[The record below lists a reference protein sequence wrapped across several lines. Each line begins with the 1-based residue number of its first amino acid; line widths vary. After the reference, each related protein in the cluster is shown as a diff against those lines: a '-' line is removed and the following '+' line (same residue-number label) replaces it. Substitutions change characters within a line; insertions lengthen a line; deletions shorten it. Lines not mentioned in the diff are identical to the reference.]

1 MTNSKNSWKPEF
13 KYESVT
19 GQFEDY
25 RGNKRDFTMVAVSVP
40 MDDNSAEVVMPV
52 DVIREYTVKERQVLD
67 DETGNL
73 ITEPEHT
80 ERYVDEDIVSVANV
94 SKMLSVG
101 VAVRSMRDTDNGM
114 GVRIA
119 YGKALKYRDHRLYVT
134 HPGMINTKMVQAL
147 IEQEAEHFRKDPGSY
162 LVGYNADKA
171 RYQKTGKVA
180 SAELTTDDITKEK
193 LQINLKEN
201 TYDHRKA

>member
-80 ERYVDEDIVSVANV
+80 EQYVDEDIVSVANV

-119 YGKALKYRDHRLYVT
+119 YGKALKYCDHRLYVT

-162 LVGYNADKA
+162 LVGYNADKV